1 MKFYTFSLCG
11 QIVPIQGQVSWSS
24 QFKKKGFID
33 IITMH
38 SGYLPAVE
46 VERKRWNTFSL
57 CGLIGPTQ
65 WPQPPTYYNL
75 SRGLH
80 GHHYAFVFFSNM
92 CWSKQEIWPNFF
104 LKIKK
109 FKIWLFGP
117 SQQGKG
123 KKDCSRY
130 CLSFL

>member
-1 MKFYTFSLCG
+1 MAKLSL
-11 QIVPIQGQVSWSS
+11 IKDMNQVSWSL

-33 IITMH
+33 MITMH
-38 SGYLPAVE
+38 SVYLPAVE

-65 WPQPPTYYNL
+65 WPKPPIHYNL

-80 GHHYAFVFFSNM
+80 GHHYAFVFFPTFVGVNKKM
-92 CWSKQEIWPNFF
+92 FKNLAQFF
-104 LKIKK
+104 LKIKNL
-109 FKIWLFGP
+109 KIWLFGP

-123 KKDCSRY
+123 KKGCSRY